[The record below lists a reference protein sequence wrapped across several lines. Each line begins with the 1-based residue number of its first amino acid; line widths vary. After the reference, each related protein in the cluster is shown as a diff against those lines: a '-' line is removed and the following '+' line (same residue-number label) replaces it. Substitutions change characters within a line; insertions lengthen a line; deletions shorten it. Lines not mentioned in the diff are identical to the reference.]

1 MINEFL
7 KSRIEDAKTL
17 VQELNET
24 YEYVS
29 ILGNY
34 VKTKKALITTVSSSI
49 DELDNECGFVIKVY
63 KDGHYSE
70 YSCDDIRGLHA
81 ENVIDAITIS
91 TPFATSI
98 PCLKEN
104 KHVESFAREDASS
117 LG

>member
-49 DELDNECGFVIKVY
+49 DELD
-63 KDGHYSE
+63 
-70 YSCDDIRGLHA
+70 
-81 ENVIDAITIS
+81 
-91 TPFATSI
+91 
-98 PCLKEN
+98 
-104 KHVESFAREDASS
+104 
-117 LG
+117 

>member
-63 KDGHYSE
+63 KDGQYPVQ
-70 YSCDDIRGLHA
+70 DALKKIFLH
-81 ENVIDAITIS
+81 
-91 TPFATSI
+91 
-98 PCLKEN
+98 CHL
-104 KHVESFAREDASS
+104 SS
-117 LG
+117 NA

>member
-17 VQELNET
+17 VQKLNET

-63 KDGHYSE
+63 KDG
-70 YSCDDIRGLHA
+70 
-81 ENVIDAITIS
+81 ITVN
-91 TPFATSI
+91 I
-98 PCLKEN
+98 PVMIFVDCMLKMLLM
-104 KHVESFAREDASS
+104 R
-117 LG
+117 

>member
-34 VKTKKALITTVSSSI
+34 VKTKKALIMSVLSMV
-49 DELDNECGFVIKVY
+49 LC
-63 KDGHYSE
+63 
-70 YSCDDIRGLHA
+70 
-81 ENVIDAITIS
+81 ITM
-91 TPFATSI
+91 
-98 PCLKEN
+98 
-104 KHVESFAREDASS
+104 
-117 LG
+117 